1 MGSADVDDQYQAHDR
16 LSYVEPKPFFAA
28 ARLSCRFSF
37 RDFWATFLPSFLGF
51 EAPFIV
57 TSSRS

>member
-1 MGSADVDDQYQAHDR
+1 
-16 LSYVEPKPFFAA
+16 
-28 ARLSCRFSF
+28 LSCRFSF

-57 TSSRS
+57 TSRSTLTPVL